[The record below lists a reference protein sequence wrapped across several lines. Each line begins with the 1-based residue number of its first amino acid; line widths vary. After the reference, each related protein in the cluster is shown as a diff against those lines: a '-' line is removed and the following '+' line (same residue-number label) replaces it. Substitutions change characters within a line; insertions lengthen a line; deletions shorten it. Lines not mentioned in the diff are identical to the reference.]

1 MSCLS
6 ISGPPSGPPFP
17 VSTPICSIGLPFYT
31 AMHLINQLSN
41 QSIIYYCTI
50 MAYNNLKINPLYI
63 TNNCPATVQYNN
75 SFIGRLGSARSFFK
89 FKFKYLFSSN
99 SNLQC

>member
-17 VSTPICSIGLPFYT
+17 VSTPICSIGLSFYT

-41 QSIIYYCTI
+41 QSFII
-50 MAYNNLKINPLYI
+50 A
-63 TNNCPATVQYNN
+63 Q
-75 SFIGRLGSARSFFK
+75 
-89 FKFKYLFSSN
+89 
-99 SNLQC
+99 